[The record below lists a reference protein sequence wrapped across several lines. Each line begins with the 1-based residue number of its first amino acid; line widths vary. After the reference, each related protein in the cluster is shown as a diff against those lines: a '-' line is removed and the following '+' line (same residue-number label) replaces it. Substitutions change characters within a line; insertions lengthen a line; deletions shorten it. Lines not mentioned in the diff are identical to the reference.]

1 MAEMKVA
8 VAKLLLNFEVLSTED
23 TRLDFYDGDL
33 FFLSYPEV
41 KVKLIRRRRRSGSI

>member
-1 MAEMKVA
+1 MAEMKIA
-8 VAKLLLNFEVLSTED
+8 VAKLLLNFEVEATED

-41 KVKLIRRRRRSGSI
+41 KVRLVRRTKSGGSK